1 MHDRGGIQTHLSE
14 KLATVGCFGILLLLF
29 WWALLF
35 VCACFL
41 FFVVFGF
48 CLYLFIYFAFYNA
61 AMSCWQ
67 SEASESYF
75 FFCCSSIHP
84 ASGIYAAGTVQF
96 VSGHSSIGTD
106 GEEWRQTKDHME

>member
-41 FFVVFGF
+41 FFVVFG
-48 CLYLFIYFAFYNA
+48 LYLFIYFAFYNA